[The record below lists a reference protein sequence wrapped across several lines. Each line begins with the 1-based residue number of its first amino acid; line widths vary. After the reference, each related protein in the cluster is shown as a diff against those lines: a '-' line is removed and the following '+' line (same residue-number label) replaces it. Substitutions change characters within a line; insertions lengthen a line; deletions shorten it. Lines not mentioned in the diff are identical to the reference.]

1 MDSGLEEKE
10 EEEEREGA
18 DVGGKEILGE
28 AGGGHRGPLYI
39 CMKFKRISKIYL
51 QTRVQGWEYSLING
65 ILACTKPWV
74 QFSA

>member
-28 AGGGHRGPLYI
+28 LEEGTGVDIIKVY
-39 CMKFKRISKIYL
+39 CIY
-51 QTRVQGWEYSLING
+51 V
-65 ILACTKPWV
+65 
-74 QFSA
+74 